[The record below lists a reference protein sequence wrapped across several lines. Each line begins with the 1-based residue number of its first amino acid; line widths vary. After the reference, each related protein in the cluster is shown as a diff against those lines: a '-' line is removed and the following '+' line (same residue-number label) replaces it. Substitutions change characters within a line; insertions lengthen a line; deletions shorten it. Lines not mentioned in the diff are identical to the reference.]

1 MVIKLDEI
9 LNEQRNYFQ
18 DGRTLDVEFRIEKL
32 RILKSAIVNYKE
44 KIVDALYKDL
54 RKNEF
59 EAYTTEII
67 PVLEDLN
74 LAIKNVKKWAE
85 NENVRTPMYL
95 SGVQGGIES
104 FIMKEPLGNILIISP
119 FNYPFQL
126 SIVPMIGAIAAGN
139 TVILKPSS
147 DTIHTTKILMEM
159 INSIFAREYVYVL
172 NPKNTLHFELLN
184 KKFDHIFFTG
194 SIQTGK
200 KIMEAASKNLTPVTL
215 ELGGKSPAVV
225 DKTCNIKNTAR
236 SIIWG
241 KLLNAGQTCVA
252 PDYVLVHEDIK
263 EYFIEELKISIK
275 EYLGPLPQENE
286 NFGRIINERQ
296 FAKLKEI
303 IEIEYENLI
312 YGGQFDE
319 CGLYVEPTL
328 LDIKSFESF
337 AMQNEIFG
345 PILPILTFE
354 NTFDIIK
361 TIKKLEK
368 PLAAYIFSND
378 SLVISEFLTKFSY
391 GGGCVNETMM
401 HLANNNLPFGGVGLS
416 GIGQYH
422 GKYTFDTF
430 THKKSILK
438 KKGDRV
444 DKSKMPPDFKERLNS
459 IKRIVKLLEF

>member
-225 DKTCNIKNTAR
+225 DKTCNIKNAAR

-345 PILPILTFE
+345 PILPILT
-354 NTFDIIK
+354 
-361 TIKKLEK
+361 L
-368 PLAAYIFSND
+368 
-378 SLVISEFLTKFSY
+378 SLI
-391 GGGCVNETMM
+391 
-401 HLANNNLPFGGVGLS
+401 H
-416 GIGQYH
+416 I
-422 GKYTFDTF
+422 
-430 THKKSILK
+430 
-438 KKGDRV
+438 
-444 DKSKMPPDFKERLNS
+444 
-459 IKRIVKLLEF
+459 

>member
-225 DKTCNIKNTAR
+225 DKTCNIKNAAR

-319 CGLYVEPTL
+319 CGLYVELTL

>member
-225 DKTCNIKNTAR
+225 DKTCNIKNAAR

-430 THKKSILK
+430 IHKKSILK

>member
-225 DKTCNIKNTAR
+225 DKTCNIKNAAR

-241 KLLNAGQTCVA
+241 KLLK
-252 PDYVLVHEDIK
+252 LV
-263 EYFIEELKISIK
+263 
-275 EYLGPLPQENE
+275 
-286 NFGRIINERQ
+286 
-296 FAKLKEI
+296 
-303 IEIEYENLI
+303 
-312 YGGQFDE
+312 
-319 CGLYVEPTL
+319 
-328 LDIKSFESF
+328 
-337 AMQNEIFG
+337 
-345 PILPILTFE
+345 
-354 NTFDIIK
+354 
-361 TIKKLEK
+361 
-368 PLAAYIFSND
+368 
-378 SLVISEFLTKFSY
+378 
-391 GGGCVNETMM
+391 
-401 HLANNNLPFGGVGLS
+401 
-416 GIGQYH
+416 
-422 GKYTFDTF
+422 
-430 THKKSILK
+430 
-438 KKGDRV
+438 
-444 DKSKMPPDFKERLNS
+444 
-459 IKRIVKLLEF
+459 

>member
-104 FIMKEPLGNILIISP
+104 FIIKEPLGNILIISP

-225 DKTCNIKNTAR
+225 DKTCNIKNAAR

>member
-225 DKTCNIKNTAR
+225 DKTCNIKNAAR

>member
-225 DKTCNIKNTAR
+225 DKTCNIKNAAR

-361 TIKKLEK
+361 TIKTLEK

>member
-44 KIVDALYKDL
+44 KIVDALYKKKK
-54 RKNEF
+54 KNEF

-225 DKTCNIKNTAR
+225 DKTCNIKNAAR